1 MKTPEHDANGACGRL
16 ADYLQTHKD
25 SLLKRWL
32 AQARAD
38 SAVQSHSLSKLE
50 LVDHVPRI
58 FDALV
63 QALRNRCSQTQND
76 VQEITARHT
85 VIRWV
90 QRYDLRAVLREVSLL
105 RTEFVRQ
112 LIAFDEQ
119 DGDLGSEA
127 RLLNATT
134 IHRILDD
141 IVMDATDTFLKLEG
155 RVDGDGPDDP
165 FEPKSLRSP
174 A

>member
-1 MKTPEHDANGACGRL
+1 MKSSGRDSNGACGRL
-16 ADYLQTHKD
+16 ADYLQAHKD
-25 SLLKRWL
+25 SLLKQWL
-32 AQARAD
+32 AQTRAD
-38 SAVQSHSLSKLE
+38 SAVQSDSLSKLE
-50 LVDHVPRI
+50 LVDHVPGI

-63 QALRNRCSQTQND
+63 QALRYRCSETKSD

-105 RTEFVRQ
+105 RTEFIRQ
-112 LIAFDEQ
+112 LVAFDEQ
-119 DGDLGSEA
+119 DIDEGSGA

-155 RVDGDGPDDP
+155 RGDDDG
-165 FEPKSLRSP
+165 

>member
-1 MKTPEHDANGACGRL
+1 MKKSEIDTSAGCARL
-16 ADYLQTHKD
+16 ADYLQSHKD
-25 SLLKRWL
+25 ALIEEWL
-32 AQARAD
+32 AQTRSD
-38 SAVQSHSLSKLE
+38 SEVSSDSMSKLE
-50 LVDHVPRI
+50 LVDHIPKI
-58 FDALV
+58 FDAMV
-63 QALRNRCSQTQND
+63 QELRNQCSQTKSD

-105 RTEFVRQ
+105 RTQFIRQ
-112 LIAFDEQ
+112 LLSFDEQ
-119 DGDLGSEA
+119 NVDLGSNA

-141 IVMDATDTFLKLEG
+141 IVMDATDTFLKL
-155 RVDGDGPDDP
+155 
-165 FEPKSLRSP
+165 KHRSDQNG